1 MDTIGI
7 IIGVILVIA
16 YIVVAIFTIKSCSTM
31 GGTIC
36 CTGVAIGIGALLAT
50 FIEYI
55 IAICIIGLGLCI
67 LGAIFD

>member
-1 MDTIGI
+1 MDTICI
-7 IIGVILVIA
+7 IIGIILVIA
-16 YIVVAIFTIKSCSTM
+16 YIAAAIVAIKSCTTA

-36 CTGVAIGIGALLAT
+36 CTGAAIGIGALLAA